1 MIFGVLNNNHIF
13 NKTLIKKGS
22 LLYMKNNSWYTLK
35 NNIKIGNNIKIIGV
49 NISSEQ
55 NSKNTKKETI

>member
-13 NKTLIKKGS
+13 NKILIKKGS